1 MGEAQMVTIEGLE
14 LAVNGEP
21 RMRDVDL
28 GTRLGL
34 AAPRNIRQL
43 INRNRPEVERYGVI
57 VERPTK
63 AENTNGSE
71 VCTTAVQT
79 PPTAK
84 NVGGRP
90 GTEYWLNEGQAIL
103 VSVLSDAPKAPEVR
117 ELVIRVFM
125 LARRGQLQPPAP
137 SPALPPPMRS
147 TLPAE
152 MIAALTRNPG
162 KTYHELSLIVRVQH
176 STARDCLLQLEQQG
190 VVTRSI
196 REGRGKATVWTLVP
210 TAEPSGDLPGP
221 ATRPVSPEQWP
232 TGREAIAAHALESAR
247 ILDTH
252 IVSANRSLATIAMEK
267 RFLGDPDSAVRAA
280 RRIDFHIARTL
291 ASLGAISDL
300 AQRIETGIRLLA
312 DLVSKKLK

>member
-28 GTRLGL
+28 GERLGF
-34 AAPRNIRQL
+34 ARPRDVRKIIDRKRVEL
-43 INRNRPEVERYGVI
+43 ERYGDITIRATVARI
-57 VERPTK
+57 EKSGAIGGVEER
-63 AENTNGSE
+63 E
-71 VCTTAVQT
+71 VQ
-79 PPTAK
+79 
-84 NVGGRP
+84 
-90 GTEYWLNEGQAIL
+90 EYWLNEGQAIL

-125 LARRGQLQPPAP
+125 LARRGQLQSAP
-137 SPALPPPMRS
+137 SPALPPAMRS

-232 TGREAIAAHALESAR
+232 TGRQAIAAHALESAR

-267 RFLGDPDSAVRAA
+267 RFLEDPDSAVRAA

-291 ASLGAISDL
+291 ASLGAISEL
-300 AQRIETGIRLLA
+300 AQRIENGIRLLA
-312 DLVSKKLK
+312 DIESEKLK